1 MRRGESIS
9 TSRPSRRLSQVEKLI
24 WAPPQYA
31 TLSRMT
37 PLQWFKAQSSA
48 IGFSCVCGL
57 ATLALPTSTV
67 FAQAAAT
74 ASSRA
79 PSDAPSSVPSIDQAL
94 EAQTASGP
102 ALSPDGQR
110 VVYEVSRTN
119 WKTNAF
125 ERDLWIADRAGKAH
139 LLTSKVK
146 SSSGAQWSPDGRWI
160 AFSSDRPGQV
170 AETKADTKQIYVID
184 PTGGEAR
191 QVTKLEDGVDG
202 YEWAPDSKTI
212 AFTTKDPLSKA
223 QKDRVER
230 YGEYTVVDGDERM
243 MHLWT
248 VDVTAAPVAAP
259 ATEAPA
265 AENDQAAKSA
275 AAKTPP
281 FGVPEAHRL
290 TEGDEFS
297 VEGFS
302 WSKDGT
308 KIAFAASKDGE
319 LKNGGTTT
327 IYVVSVADKKVTKLV
342 TTPGPNT
349 DPHFSPDGSEVAFET
364 ADGAQYFFYA
374 NQKIAVV
381 PVTGGK
387 PHVVSGT
394 FDEDVHLFEWTDRGI
409 YFGALKKTASHLYRL
424 NVATAA
430 VEQVTH
436 PDDLMANSAS
446 FTKDFSEV
454 AYVAARPNTGSEIY
468 IAATTRAT
476 PAIQVTHLTDRMK
489 VYTLARREVVSWK
502 SGDGTTIEGILMK
515 PADFDAKKKYPLL
528 VVIHGGPT
536 GIDRPNVSPDRYYPV
551 EQFVAKGALVLR
563 PNYRGSAGY
572 GAAFRAL
579 NVRNL
584 GVGDY
589 ADVIS
594 GVDYLIAQGYVDK
607 DRVGSMGWSEG
618 GYISAFITTSSDRF
632 KAVSVGAGISDW
644 MTYYVNTDITPFTR
658 QYLKSTPWEDPEIY
672 RKASPISYI
681 AKAKTPTLIQ
691 QGDRDKRVPVP
702 DSFELRQAL
711 EDKGVPVKMVLYHGF
726 GHPIDK
732 PKQQRAVMEENLHWF
747 EHYIWGEPF
756 VDGVGPGAAPFAIV
770 R

>member
-1 MRRGESIS
+1 
-9 TSRPSRRLSQVEKLI
+9 
-24 WAPPQYA
+24 
-31 TLSRMT
+31 MT
-37 PLQWFKAQSSA
+37 PHQYFKAQ
-48 IGFSCVCGL
+48 IYVIVLSCVYGL
-57 ATLALPTSTV
+57 ATMTLSARV
-67 FAQAAAT
+67 AFAQASAT
-74 ASSRA
+74 ASSG
-79 PSDAPSSVPSIDQAL
+79 VPSIDQAL
-94 EAQTASGP
+94 EAQTASGA

-119 WKTNAF
+119 WKANAF
-125 ERDLWIADRAGKAH
+125 ERDLWIADRAGSTH
-139 LLTSKVK
+139 LLTSQVK
-146 SSSGAQWSPDGRWI
+146 SSSGARWSPDGRWV
-160 AFSSDRPGQV
+160 AFVSDRTGQV
-170 AETKADTKQIYVID
+170 AETKADSKQIYVID

-191 QVTKLEDGVDG
+191 QVTKLDDGVDG
-202 YEWAPDSKTI
+202 FEWGPDSKTI

-223 QKDRVER
+223 QKDREER
-230 YGEYTVVDGDERM
+230 YGEYSVIDGDARM
-243 MHLWT
+243 THLWT

-259 ATEAPA
+259 AKEKASGAATPA
-265 AENDQAAKSA
+265 
-275 AAKTPP
+275 PP

-290 TEGDEFS
+290 TEGDGFS
-297 VEGFS
+297 VQGFS
-302 WSKDGT
+302 WSKDGA

-327 IYVVSVADKKVTKLV
+327 VYVVAVADRKVTKLV
-342 TTPGPNT
+342 TGPGPNN
-349 DPHFSPDGSEVAFET
+349 DPHFSPDGSEVAFVT

-381 PVTGGK
+381 PVTGGAPK
-387 PHVVSGT
+387 VVSGS
-394 FDEDVHLFEWTDRGI
+394 FDEDARLLDWGEKGI
-409 YFGALKKTASHLYRL
+409 YFSALKKTAAHLYLL
-424 NVATAA
+424 NVATGE

-436 PDDLMANSAS
+436 PDDVVANGFS
-446 FTKDFSEV
+446 FSKDFSQV
-454 AYVAARPNTGSEIY
+454 AYSAARPNMGGDIY
-468 IAATTRAT
+468 IASTTEGS
-476 PAIQVTHLTDRMK
+476 PAARVTHLDDAMK
-489 VYTLARREVVSWK
+489 PYTLARREVVRWK
-502 SGDGTTIEGILMK
+502 SGDGAMVEGILVK

-536 GIDRPNVSPDRYYPV
+536 GIDRPTIAPDRYYPV

-594 GVDYLIAQGYVDK
+594 GVDYLIAQGFVDK

-658 QYLKSTPWEDPEIY
+658 QYLKATPWDDPEIY
-672 RKASPISYI
+672 KKTSPISYI

-756 VDGVGPGAAPFAIV
+756 ADGVGPGAAPVATK
-770 R
+770 

>member
-1 MRRGESIS
+1 
-9 TSRPSRRLSQVEKLI
+9 
-24 WAPPQYA
+24 
-31 TLSRMT
+31 MT
-37 PLQWFKAQSSA
+37 PHNLSKAKFSVAGVSCLFGFALVLLQARPVVSQGIA
-48 IGFSCVCGL
+48 
-57 ATLALPTSTV
+57 
-67 FAQAAAT
+67 
-74 ASSRA
+74 R
-79 PSDAPSSVPSIDQAL
+79 VPSVDQAL
-94 EAQTASGP
+94 EMQTASGA

-119 WKTNAF
+119 WKDNAF
-125 ERDLWIADRAGKAH
+125 ERDLWIADRAGNTH
-139 LLTSKVK
+139 LLTAQVK
-146 SSSGAQWSPDGRWI
+146 SSSGAKWSPDGRWV
-160 AFSSDRPGQV
+160 AFVSDRPGQI
-170 AETKADTKQIYVID
+170 AETKADTRQIYVID

-191 QVTKLEDGVDG
+191 QVTKLDDGVDG
-202 YEWAPDSKTI
+202 FEWAPDSKTM

-223 QKDRVER
+223 EKDRVER
-230 YGEYTVVDGDERM
+230 YGEYTVIDGDERM
-243 MHLWT
+243 THLWI
-248 VDVTAAPVAAP
+248 VDVTAAPVVAP
-259 ATEAPA
+259 AKEKSPTSASDKSPA
-265 AENDQAAKSA
+265 SA
-275 AAKTPP
+275 ASAPP

-290 TEGDEFS
+290 TEGEGFS
-297 VEGFS
+297 VQGFS
-302 WSKDGT
+302 WSKDGG

-327 IYVVSVADKKVTKLV
+327 VYVVTVADRKVTKLV
-342 TTPGPNT
+342 TTPGPNS
-349 DPHFSPDGSEVAFET
+349 DPHFSPDGAQVAFVT

-387 PHVVSGT
+387 SHVVSGS
-394 FDEDVHLFEWTDRGI
+394 FDEDAGLLEWSEKGI
-409 YFGALKKTASHLYRL
+409 YFAALKKTARHLYLL
-424 NVATAA
+424 NAATGA

-436 PDDLMANSAS
+436 PDDVVAIGFS
-446 FTKDFSEV
+446 FSKDFSQV
-454 AYVAARPNTGSEIY
+454 AYGAAMPNTGGEIY
-468 IAATTRAT
+468 IASTSGDGAPVR
-476 PAIQVTHLTDRMK
+476 VTHLDDAMK
-489 VYTLARREVVSWK
+489 PYTLARREVVRWK
-502 SGDGTTIEGILMK
+502 SGDGATVEGILEK

-536 GIDRPNVSPDRYYPV
+536 GIDRPNIAPDRYYPV

-594 GVDYLIAQGYVDK
+594 GVDYLIAQGFVDK

-658 QYLKSTPWEDPEIY
+658 QYLKATPWDDPEIY
-672 RKASPISYI
+672 KKTSPISYI

-756 VDGVGPGAAPFAIV
+756 VDGVGPGAAPVATK
-770 R
+770 

>member
-1 MRRGESIS
+1 
-9 TSRPSRRLSQVEKLI
+9 
-24 WAPPQYA
+24 
-31 TLSRMT
+31 MT
-37 PLQWFKAQSSA
+37 PPSYFLARIVAVFTSCAFGLMLFSLTPGTVVAQ
-48 IGFSCVCGL
+48 
-57 ATLALPTSTV
+57 T
-67 FAQAAAT
+67 AAA
-74 ASSRA
+74 AA
-79 PSDAPSSVPSIDQAL
+79 ASVPSIDQAL
-94 EAQTASGP
+94 EAQTASGA

-119 WKTNAF
+119 WKDNAF
-125 ERDLWIADRAGKAH
+125 ERDLWIADHAGNTH
-139 LLTSKVK
+139 LLTAQVK
-146 SSSGAQWSPDGRWI
+146 SSSGARWSPDGRWI
-160 AFSSDRPGQV
+160 AFASDRPGQV
-170 AETKADTKQIYVID
+170 TETKADSRQIYVID
-184 PTGGEAR
+184 PMGGEAR
-191 QVTKLEDGVDG
+191 QVTKLDDGVDG
-202 YEWAPDSKTI
+202 FEWGPDSKTI

-230 YGEYTVVDGDERM
+230 YGEYTVIDGDERM
-243 MHLWT
+243 THLWT

-259 ATEAPA
+259 AKEAPA
-265 AENDQAAKSA
+265 KDKAAASTSA
-275 AAKTPP
+275 ASAPP

-290 TEGDEFS
+290 TEGDGFS
-297 VEGFS
+297 VQGFS
-302 WSKDGT
+302 WSKDGA
-308 KIAFAASKDGE
+308 KIAFDASKDGE

-327 IYVVSVADKKVTKLV
+327 VYVVSVADKKVTKLV
-342 TTPGPNT
+342 TTPGPNS
-349 DPHFSPDGSEVAFET
+349 DPHFSPDGTQVAFVT

-381 PVTGGK
+381 PVTGGTPK
-387 PHVVSGT
+387 VVSGS
-394 FDEDVHLFEWTDRGI
+394 FDEDAHLFEWSEKGI

-436 PDDLMANSAS
+436 PDDLMANGAS
-446 FTKDFSEV
+446 FTKDFDEL
-454 AYVAARPNTGSEIY
+454 AYTAAMPNTGSEIY
-468 IAATTRAT
+468 IASTTGSGAAVR
-476 PAIQVTHLTDRMK
+476 VTHLTDAMK
-489 VYTLARREVVSWK
+489 PYTLARREVVSWK
-502 SGDGTTIEGILMK
+502 SGDGATIEGILEK

-536 GIDRPNVSPDRYYPV
+536 GVDRPNVSADRYYPV
-551 EQFVAKGALVLR
+551 ELFVAKGALVLR

-594 GVDYLIAQGYVDK
+594 GVDYLIAQGFVDK

-658 QYLKSTPWEDPEIY
+658 QYLKGTPWDDPEVY
-672 RKASPISYI
+672 KKTSPISYI

-747 EHYIWGEPF
+747 GHYIWGEAF
-756 VDGVGPGAAPFAIV
+756 VDGVGPGAAPIATK
-770 R
+770 

>member
-1 MRRGESIS
+1 MTTKQQQQLQLQLQLEQRQKQI
-9 TSRPSRRLSQVEKLI
+9 PSGDDNQKSKEVVVQFKT
-24 WAPPQYA
+24 APLPARTTTEAKDNGCA

-37 PLQWFKAQSSA
+37 PHSCFPSRIAA
-48 IGFSCVCGL
+48 AFSLCAFGL
-57 ATLALPTSTV
+57 ALSSSIARTAV
-67 FAQAAAT
+67 AQTAA
-74 ASSRA
+74 SG
-79 PSDAPSSVPSIDQAL
+79 VPSIDQAL
-94 EAQTASGP
+94 EAQTASGA

-119 WKTNAF
+119 WKDNAF
-125 ERDLWIADRAGKAH
+125 ERDLWIADRAGNMH
-139 LLTSKVK
+139 LLTAQVK
-146 SSSGAQWSPDGRWI
+146 SSSGARWSPDGRWI
-160 AFSSDRPGQV
+160 AFASDRPGQV
-170 AETKADTKQIYVID
+170 AETKADTRQIYVID
-184 PTGGEAR
+184 PMGGEAR

-202 YEWAPDSKTI
+202 FEWGPDSKTI
-212 AFTTKDPLSKA
+212 AFATKDPLSKA

-230 YGEYTVVDGDERM
+230 YGEYSVIDGDERM
-243 MHLWT
+243 THLWT

-259 ATEAPA
+259 AKDKKPSSSA
-265 AENDQAAKSA
+265 DA
-275 AAKTPP
+275 AAAP
-281 FGVPEAHRL
+281 FGVPEAHPL
-290 TEGDEFS
+290 TEGDGFS
-297 VEGFS
+297 VQGFS
-302 WSKDGT
+302 WSKDGS

-327 IYVVSVADKKVTKLV
+327 VYVASVADKKVTKLV
-342 TTPGPNT
+342 TTPGPNS
-349 DPHFSPDGSEVAFET
+349 DPYFSPDGTQVAFVT

-381 PVTGGK
+381 PAAGGK
-387 PHVVSGT
+387 PRVVSGS
-394 FDEDVHLFEWTDRGI
+394 FDEDARLLEWSEGGI
-409 YFGALKKTASHLYRL
+409 YFGALKKTAAHLYRL
-424 NVATAA
+424 NVTTGA

-436 PDDLMANSAS
+436 PDDVVANGFS
-446 FTKDFSEV
+446 FSKDFSQV
-454 AYVAARPNTGSEIY
+454 AYRAAMPNTGGDIY
-468 IAATTRAT
+468 LASTSGSGAAVR
-476 PAIQVTHLTDRMK
+476 VTHLSDAMK
-489 VYTLARREVVSWK
+489 PYTLARREVVSWK
-502 SGDGTTIEGILMK
+502 SGDGATIEGILDK
-515 PADFDAKKKYPLL
+515 PANFDPKKKYPLL

-536 GIDRPNVSPDRYYPV
+536 GVDQPVVNPDRYYPV
-551 EQFVAKGALVLR
+551 EQFVEKGALVLR

-594 GVDYLIAQGYVDK
+594 GVDYLIGQGFVDK

-658 QYLKSTPWEDPEIY
+658 QYLKGTPWDDPEIY
-672 RKASPISYI
+672 KKTSPISYI

-711 EDKGVPVKMVLYHGF
+711 EDKGVPVKMVLYHGLATRS
-726 GHPIDK
+726 IS
-732 PKQQRAVMEENLHWF
+732 RSSS
-747 EHYIWGEPF
+747 
-756 VDGVGPGAAPFAIV
+756 V

>member
-1 MRRGESIS
+1 
-9 TSRPSRRLSQVEKLI
+9 
-24 WAPPQYA
+24 
-31 TLSRMT
+31 MT
-37 PLQWFKAQSSA
+37 PHYGWKLLFAACVSGFALSFFNVPAAVGQTVAGASA
-48 IGFSCVCGL
+48 
-57 ATLALPTSTV
+57 
-67 FAQAAAT
+67 
-74 ASSRA
+74 
-79 PSDAPSSVPSIDQAL
+79 SVPTIDQAL
-94 EAQTASGP
+94 EFATASGA

-119 WKTNAF
+119 WKDNAF
-125 ERDLWIADRAGKAH
+125 ERDLWISDRAGNTH
-139 LLTSKVK
+139 LLTAQVK
-146 SSSGAQWSPDGRWI
+146 SSSGARWSPNGKWV
-160 AFSSDRPGQV
+160 AFASDRPGQV
-170 AETKADTKQIYVID
+170 AETKADTRQIYVID
-184 PTGGEAR
+184 PMGGEAR

-202 YEWAPDSKTI
+202 YEWGPDSKTI
-212 AFTTKDPLSKA
+212 AFTTKDPQSKA

-230 YGEYTVVDGDERM
+230 YGEYTVIDGDERM
-243 MHLWT
+243 THLWT
-248 VDVTAAPVAAP
+248 VDVTAAPVTAP
-259 ATEAPA
+259 AKDKKPSSDAVV
-265 AENDQAAKSA
+265 
-275 AAKTPP
+275 PP

-290 TEGDEFS
+290 TEGDGFS
-297 VEGFS
+297 VDGFS
-302 WSKDGT
+302 WSPDGT
-308 KIAFAASKDGE
+308 KIAFDASKDGE
-319 LKNGGTTT
+319 LKNGGTSTV
-327 IYVVSVADKKVTKLV
+327 YVISIGDKKVTKLV
-342 TTPGPNT
+342 TTPGPNS
-349 DPHFSPDGSEVAFET
+349 DPHFSPDGTQVAFVT

-387 PHVVSGT
+387 PRVVSGS
-394 FDEDVHLFEWTDRGI
+394 FDEDAHLFEWSEKGI
-409 YFGALKKTASHLYRL
+409 YFGALKKTSSHLYRL
-424 NVATAA
+424 NAATGA
-430 VEQVTH
+430 VDQVSH
-436 PDDLMANSAS
+436 PDDVMANGAS
-446 FTKDFSEV
+446 FTKDFGEV
-454 AYVAARPNTGSEIY
+454 AYTAARPNTGSEIY
-468 IAATTRAT
+468 IASTTGSGAAVR
-476 PAIQVTHLTDRMK
+476 VTHLTDAMK
-489 VYTLARREVVSWK
+489 RYTLARREVVSWK
-502 SGDGTTIEGILMK
+502 SGDGTTVEGILEK

-572 GAAFRAL
+572 GGAFRAL

-594 GVDYLIAQGYVDK
+594 GVDYLISQGFVDK

-644 MTYYVNTDITPFTR
+644 MTYYVNTDITPFTQ
-658 QYLKSTPWEDPEIY
+658 QYLKATPWDDPEIY
-672 RKASPISYI
+672 KKTSPITYVS
-681 AKAKTPTLIQ
+681 KAKTPTLIQ

-756 VDGVGPGAAPFAIV
+756 VDGVGPGAAPVATK
-770 R
+770 

>member
-1 MRRGESIS
+1 
-9 TSRPSRRLSQVEKLI
+9 
-24 WAPPQYA
+24 
-31 TLSRMT
+31 MT
-37 PLQWFKAQSSA
+37 PHYGWKLLFAACVSGFALSFFNVPAAVGQTVAGASA
-48 IGFSCVCGL
+48 
-57 ATLALPTSTV
+57 
-67 FAQAAAT
+67 
-74 ASSRA
+74 
-79 PSDAPSSVPSIDQAL
+79 SVPTIDQAL
-94 EAQTASGP
+94 EFATASGA

-119 WKTNAF
+119 WKDNAF
-125 ERDLWIADRAGKAH
+125 ERDLWISDRAGNTH
-139 LLTSKVK
+139 LLTAQVK
-146 SSSGAQWSPDGRWI
+146 SSSGARWSPNGKWV
-160 AFSSDRPGQV
+160 AFASDRPGQV
-170 AETKADTKQIYVID
+170 AETKADTRQIYVID
-184 PTGGEAR
+184 PMGGEAR

-202 YEWAPDSKTI
+202 YEWGPDSKTI
-212 AFTTKDPLSKA
+212 AFTTKDPQSKA

-230 YGEYTVVDGDERM
+230 YGEYTVIDGDERM
-243 MHLWT
+243 THLWT
-248 VDVTAAPVAAP
+248 VDVTAAPVT
-259 ATEAPA
+259 AT
-265 AENDQAAKSA
+265 AKDKKPSSDA
-275 AAKTPP
+275 VVPP

-290 TEGDEFS
+290 TEGDGFS
-297 VEGFS
+297 VDGFS
-302 WSKDGT
+302 WSPDGT
-308 KIAFAASKDGE
+308 KIAFDASKDGE
-319 LKNGGTTT
+319 LKNGGTSTV
-327 IYVVSVADKKVTKLV
+327 YVISIGDKKVAKLV
-342 TTPGPNT
+342 TTPGPNS
-349 DPHFSPDGSEVAFET
+349 DPHFSPDGTQVAFVT

-387 PHVVSGT
+387 PRVVSGS
-394 FDEDVHLFEWTDRGI
+394 FDEDAHLFEWSEKGI
-409 YFGALKKTASHLYRL
+409 YFGALKKTSSHLYRL
-424 NVATAA
+424 NAATGA
-430 VEQVTH
+430 VEQVSH
-436 PDDLMANSAS
+436 PDDVMANGAS
-446 FTKDFSEV
+446 FTKDFGEV
-454 AYVAARPNTGSEIY
+454 AYTAARPNTGSEIY
-468 IAATTRAT
+468 IASTTGSGAAVR
-476 PAIQVTHLTDRMK
+476 VTHLTDAMK
-489 VYTLARREVVSWK
+489 PYTLARREVVSWK
-502 SGDGTTIEGILMK
+502 SGDGTTVEGILEK

-536 GIDRPNVSPDRYYPV
+536 GVDRPNVSPDRYYPV

-572 GAAFRAL
+572 GGAFRAL

-594 GVDYLIAQGYVDK
+594 GVDYLISQGFVDK

-644 MTYYVNTDITPFTR
+644 MTYYVNTDITPFTQ
-658 QYLKSTPWEDPEIY
+658 QYLKATPWDDPEIY
-672 RKASPISYI
+672 KKTSPITYVS
-681 AKAKTPTLIQ
+681 KAKTPTLIQ

-756 VDGVGPGAAPFAIV
+756 VDGVGPGAAPVATK
-770 R
+770 

>member
-1 MRRGESIS
+1 M
-9 TSRPSRRLSQVEKLI
+9 
-24 WAPPQYA
+24 
-31 TLSRMT
+31 
-37 PLQWFKAQSSA
+37 
-48 IGFSCVCGL
+48 
-57 ATLALPTSTV
+57 
-67 FAQAAAT
+67 
-74 ASSRA
+74 
-79 PSDAPSSVPSIDQAL
+79 PSIDQAL
-94 EAQTASGP
+94 EAQTASGA
-102 ALSPDGQR
+102 ALSSDGQR

-119 WKTNAF
+119 WKDNAF
-125 ERDLWIADRAGKAH
+125 ERDLWIADRAGNTH
-139 LLTSKVK
+139 LLTAQVK
-146 SSSGAQWSPDGRWI
+146 SSSGARWSPDGRWI
-160 AFSSDRPGQV
+160 AFSSDRPGQI

-184 PTGGEAR
+184 PMGGEAR
-191 QVTKLEDGVDG
+191 QITKLDDGVDG
-202 YEWAPDSKTI
+202 FEWAPDSKTI

-230 YGEYTVVDGDERM
+230 YGEYTVIDGDERM
-243 MHLWT
+243 THLWT

-259 ATEAPA
+259 TADKAKDSEKAGDSGKAGGSTATT
-265 AENDQAAKSA
+265 
-275 AAKTPP
+275 TPP

-290 TEGDEFS
+290 TEGDGFS
-297 VEGFS
+297 VQGFS

-308 KIAFAASKDGE
+308 KVAFAASKDGE

-327 IYVVSVADKKVTKLV
+327 VYVVTVADKKVTKLV
-342 TTPGPNT
+342 TAPGPNN
-349 DPHFSPDGSEVAFET
+349 DPHFSPDGTQVAFVT

-381 PVTGGK
+381 PVTGGTPK
-387 PHVVSGT
+387 VLSGS
-394 FDEDVHLFEWTDRGI
+394 FDEDAHLFAWSEKGI

-424 NVATAA
+424 NVTTGS

-436 PDDLMANSAS
+436 PDELMANSAS
-446 FTKDFSEV
+446 FTKDYGEV
-454 AYVAARPNTGSEIY
+454 AYTAAMPNTASEIY
-468 IAATTRAT
+468 IASTTGSS
-476 PAIQVTHLTDRMK
+476 PAVRVTHLSDAMK
-489 VYTLARREVVSWK
+489 SYTLARREVVRWK
-502 SGDGTTIEGILMK
+502 SGDGATIEGVLEK

-536 GIDRPNVSPDRYYPV
+536 GIDRPNVSADRYYPV
-551 EQFVAKGALVLR
+551 ELFVAKGALVLR

-618 GYISAFITTSSDRF
+618 GYISAFITTASDRF

-658 QYLKSTPWEDPEIY
+658 QYLKATPWDDPEIY
-672 RKASPISYI
+672 KKTSPISYI

-756 VDGVGPGAAPFAIV
+756 ADGVGPGAAPVATK
-770 R
+770 

>member
-1 MRRGESIS
+1 MFSATAG
-9 TSRPSRRLSQVEKLI
+9 LS
-24 WAPPQYA
+24 
-31 TLSRMT
+31 
-37 PLQWFKAQSSA
+37 
-48 IGFSCVCGL
+48 
-57 ATLALPTSTV
+57 
-67 FAQAAAT
+67 FAQT
-74 ASSRA
+74 DGSGSK
-79 PSDAPSSVPSIDQAL
+79 VPSIDQAL
-94 EAQTASGP
+94 EMQTASGP

-119 WKTNAF
+119 WKDNAF
-125 ERDLWIADRAGKAH
+125 ERDLWIADRAGSTH
-139 LLTSKVK
+139 LLTAQVK
-146 SSSGAQWSPDGRWI
+146 SSSGAKWSPDGRWI

-170 AETKADTKQIYVID
+170 AETKADSKQIYVID
-184 PTGGEAR
+184 PAGGEAR

-202 YEWAPDSKTI
+202 FEWAPDSKTI

-230 YGEYTVVDGDERM
+230 YGDYTVVDRDERM
-243 MHLWT
+243 THLWT

-259 ATEAPA
+259 VKDAKE
-265 AENDQAAKSA
+265 KSA
-275 AAKTPP
+275 TSSVAASTAPPPP

-297 VEGFS
+297 VQGFS

-308 KIAFAASKDGE
+308 KVAFAASKDGE

-327 IYVVSVADKKVTKLV
+327 VYVATVADRKVTKLV
-342 TTPGPNT
+342 TTPGPNN
-349 DPHFSPDGSEVAFET
+349 DPHFSPDGTQVAFAT

-381 PVTGGK
+381 PVVGGT
-387 PHVVSGT
+387 PHVVSST
-394 FDEDVHLFEWTDRGI
+394 FDEDAHLFEWTEKGI

-424 NVATAA
+424 NVTTGA

-436 PDDLMANSAS
+436 PDDLMANGAS
-446 FTKDFSEV
+446 FSKDFSEV
-454 AYVAARPNTGSEIY
+454 AYTAAMPNTGAEIY
-468 IAATTRAT
+468 VASTAGSGT
-476 PAIQVTHLTDRMK
+476 PVRVTHLTDAMK
-489 VYTLARREVVSWK
+489 PYTLARREVVSWK
-502 SGDGTTIEGILMK
+502 SVDGSTVEGILQK

-536 GIDRPNVSPDRYYPV
+536 GVDRPNVSADRYYPV
-551 EQFVAKGALVLR
+551 ELFVAKGALVLR

-572 GAAFRAL
+572 GAKFRAL

-594 GVDYLIAQGYVDK
+594 GVDYLISQGFVDK

-658 QYLKSTPWEDPEIY
+658 QYLKATPWDDPEIY
-672 RKASPISYI
+672 KKTSPISYI

-756 VDGVGPGAAPFAIV
+756 VDGVGPGAAPVATK
-770 R
+770 

>member
-1 MRRGESIS
+1 MTLHRGFNGRASVRPVSIACAFAVLL
-9 TSRPSRRLSQVEKLI
+9 TVHPVLSQV
-24 WAPPQYA
+24 ANVA
-31 TLSRMT
+31 TS
-37 PLQWFKAQSSA
+37 K
-48 IGFSCVCGL
+48 V
-57 ATLALPTSTV
+57 PT
-67 FAQAAAT
+67 
-74 ASSRA
+74 
-79 PSDAPSSVPSIDQAL
+79 IDQAL
-94 EAQTASGP
+94 EAQAASGP

-110 VVYEVSRTN
+110 VVYELSRTN
-119 WKTNAF
+119 WKSNAF
-125 ERDLWIADRAGKAH
+125 ERDLWIADRSGNAR
-139 LLTSKVK
+139 LLTSQIK
-146 SSSGAQWSPDGRWI
+146 SSSNAQWSPDGRWV
-160 AFSSDRPGQV
+160 AFTSDRPGQI
-170 AETKADTKQIYVID
+170 AETKADSRQIYVID
-184 PTGGEAR
+184 PMGGEAR
-191 QVTKLEDGVDG
+191 QVTKLEDGVDSFQ
-202 YEWAPDSKTI
+202 WAPDSKTI

-230 YGEYTVVDGDERM
+230 YGEYSVIDGDARM
-243 MHLWT
+243 THIWT
-248 VDVTAAPVAAP
+248 VDVAKIP
-259 ATEAPA
+259 ASGA
-265 AENDQAAKSA
+265 
-275 AAKTPP
+275 
-281 FGVPEAHRL
+281 PEAHKL
-290 TEGDEFS
+290 TEGEGFS
-297 VEGFS
+297 VLDLS
-302 WSKDGT
+302 WSKDGS
-308 KIAFAASKDGE
+308 KIAFSASRDGE

-327 IYVVSVADKKVTKLV
+327 VYVVLLAGKKVTKLV

-349 DPHFSPDGSEVAFET
+349 GPKFSPDGSQVAFVT

-381 PVTGGK
+381 PVTGGQPK
-387 PHVVSGT
+387 VVSGT
-394 FDEDVHLFEWTDRGI
+394 FDEDTRLLDWSEKGI
-409 YFGALKKTASHLYRL
+409 YFSALKKTAAHLYLL
-424 NVATAA
+424 NPATAA

-436 PDDLMANSAS
+436 PDDVVANGFS
-446 FTKDFSEV
+446 FSKDFSQV
-454 AYVAARPNTGSEIY
+454 AYRAALPNAGGEIY
-468 IAATTRAT
+468 AASTTGTAAGI
-476 PAIQVTHLTDRMK
+476 PVTHLNDAMK
-489 VYTLARREVVSWK
+489 PYTLARREVVRWK
-502 SGDGTTIEGILMK
+502 SGDGTTVEGILIK

-536 GIDRPNVSPDRYYPV
+536 GVDQPVVSPDRYYPV

-594 GVDYLIAQGYVDK
+594 GVDYLIAQGFVDK

-658 QYLKSTPWEDPEIY
+658 QYLKGTPWDDPEIY
-672 RKASPISYI
+672 KKTSPITYI

-756 VDGVGPGAAPFAIV
+756 VEGVGPGAAPQTTK
-770 R
+770 

>member
-1 MRRGESIS
+1 LFAARVS
-9 TSRPSRRLSQVEKLI
+9 
-24 WAPPQYA
+24 
-31 TLSRMT
+31 
-37 PLQWFKAQSSA
+37 
-48 IGFSCVCGL
+48 
-57 ATLALPTSTV
+57 
-67 FAQAAAT
+67 FAQ
-74 ASSRA
+74 
-79 PSDAPSSVPSIDQAL
+79 APSSVPSIDQAL
-94 EAQTASGP
+94 EAQVPSGP

-119 WKTNAF
+119 WKADAF
-125 ERDLWIADRAGKAH
+125 ERDLWIADRAGNTH
-139 LLTSKVK
+139 LLSAQVK
-146 SSSGAQWSPDGRWI
+146 SSSGAKWSPDGRWV
-160 AFSSDRPGQV
+160 AFASDRPGQI
-170 AETKADTKQIYVID
+170 AETKADSKQIYVID

-191 QVTKLEDGVDG
+191 QVTKLDDGVSDF
-202 YEWAPDSKTI
+202 EWAPDSKTI
-212 AFTTKDPLSKA
+212 AFTTQDPLSKA

-230 YGEYTVVDGDERM
+230 YGEYTVIDGDERM
-243 MHLWT
+243 THLWI
-248 VDVTAAPVAAP
+248 VDVTQAP
-259 ATEAPA
+259 ATGA
-265 AENDQAAKSA
+265 
-275 AAKTPP
+275 
-281 FGVPEAHRL
+281 PEAHRL
-290 TEGDEFS
+290 TEGDGFS
-297 VEGFS
+297 VQGFS
-302 WSKDGT
+302 WSKDGS
-308 KIAFAASKDGE
+308 KIAFAASKNGE

-327 IYVVSVADKKVTKLV
+327 VYVISVADKKVTKLV
-342 TTPGPNT
+342 TTSGPNN
-349 DPHFSPDGSEVAFET
+349 DPHFSPDGTQVAFVT

-381 PVTGGK
+381 PVTGGQPK
-387 PHVVSGT
+387 VVSGA
-394 FDEDVHLFEWTDRGI
+394 FDEDARLMEWSEGGI

-424 NVATAA
+424 NVTTGA

-436 PDDLMANSAS
+436 PDDLMASGAS
-446 FTKDFSEV
+446 FSKDFSEV
-454 AYVAARPNTGSEIY
+454 AYRAAMPNTGAEIY
-468 IAATTRAT
+468 IASTTGNT
-476 PAIQVTHLTDRMK
+476 PAIRVTHLSDAMK
-489 VYTLARREVVSWK
+489 SFTLARREVVRWR
-502 SGDGTTIEGILMK
+502 SGDGAAIEGVLYK
-515 PADFDAKKKYPLL
+515 PANFDAKKRYPLL

-536 GIDRPNVSPDRYYPV
+536 GVDQPSVNPDRYYPI
-551 EQFVAKGALVLR
+551 EEFVAKGALVLR

-594 GVDYLIAQGYVDK
+594 GVDYLIGQGFVDK

-658 QYLKSTPWEDPEIY
+658 QYLKATPWDDPEIY
-672 RKASPISYI
+672 RKTSPISYI

-747 EHYIWGEPF
+747 GHYIWGEPF
-756 VDGVGPGAAPFAIV
+756 ADGVGPGAEPAAIK
-770 R
+770 

>member
-1 MRRGESIS
+1 VSCLYGFA
-9 TSRPSRRLSQVEKLI
+9 LLL
-24 WAPPQYA
+24 PPA
-31 TLSRMT
+31 R
-37 PLQWFKAQSSA
+37 
-48 IGFSCVCGL
+48 
-57 ATLALPTSTV
+57 TV
-67 FAQAAAT
+67 LAQAV
-74 ASSRA
+74 
-79 PSDAPSSVPSIDQAL
+79 DAPSGVPSIDQAL
-94 EAQTASGP
+94 EMQTASGA

-119 WKTNAF
+119 WKDNAF
-125 ERDLWIADRAGKAH
+125 ERDLWIADREGSTH
-139 LLTSKVK
+139 LLTAQAK
-146 SSSGAQWSPDGRWI
+146 SSSGARWSPDGRWV
-160 AFSSDRPGQV
+160 AFASDRPGQV
-170 AETKADTKQIYVID
+170 AETKADSKQIYLID

-191 QVTKLEDGVDG
+191 QVTKLDDGVDAF
-202 YEWAPDSKTI
+202 EWAPDSKTI

-230 YGEYTVVDGDERM
+230 YGEYTVIDGDERM
-243 MHLWT
+243 THLWT

-259 ATEAPA
+259 LKDSAKEKGAASGSAAPA
-265 AENDQAAKSA
+265 
-275 AAKTPP
+275 PP

-290 TEGDEFS
+290 TDGEGFS
-297 VEGFS
+297 VQGFS
-302 WSKDGT
+302 WSKDGA

-319 LKNGGTTT
+319 LKNGGSTTV
-327 IYVVSVADKKVTKLV
+327 YVITVADRKVTRLV
-342 TTPGPNT
+342 TTPGPNN
-349 DPHFSPDGSEVAFET
+349 DPHFSPDGTQVAFAT

-381 PVTGGK
+381 PVTGGTPK
-387 PHVVSGT
+387 VVSGS
-394 FDEDVHLFEWTDRGI
+394 FDEDARLLDWSEKGI
-409 YFGALKKTASHLYRL
+409 YFSALKKTAAHLYLL
-424 NVATAA
+424 NVTTGAT
-430 VEQVTH
+430 EQVTH
-436 PDDLMANSAS
+436 PDDAVANGFS
-446 FTKDFSEV
+446 FSKDFSQL
-454 AYVAARPNTGSEIY
+454 AYSAARPNTGGDIY
-468 IAATTRAT
+468 IASTTDGSAATR
-476 PAIQVTHLTDRMK
+476 VTHLDDAMK
-489 VYTLARREVVSWK
+489 PYTLARREVVRWK
-502 SGDGTTIEGILMK
+502 SSDGAMVEGILIK

-536 GIDRPNVSPDRYYPV
+536 GIDRPNVAPDRYYPV

-594 GVDYLIAQGYVDK
+594 GVDSLIAKGFVDK

-658 QYLKSTPWEDPEIY
+658 QYLKATPWDDPEIY
-672 RKASPISYI
+672 KKTSPISYI

-756 VDGVGPGAAPFAIV
+756 VDGVGPGAAPVATK
-770 R
+770 

>member
-1 MRRGESIS
+1 VFLL
-9 TSRPSRRLSQVEKLI
+9 TV
-24 WAPPQYA
+24 APA
-31 TLSRMT
+31 
-37 PLQWFKAQSSA
+37 
-48 IGFSCVCGL
+48 V
-57 ATLALPTSTV
+57 
-67 FAQAAAT
+67 AQAVAA
-74 ASSRA
+74 
-79 PSDAPSSVPSIDQAL
+79 SVPSIDQAL
-94 EAQTASGP
+94 EFETASGA

-119 WKTNAF
+119 WKDNAF
-125 ERDLWIADRAGKAH
+125 ERDLWIADLEGHAH
-139 LLTSKVK
+139 LLTARVK
-146 SSSGAQWSPDGRWI
+146 SSSGAKWSPDGKWI
-160 AFSSDRPGQV
+160 AFASDRPGQI
-170 AETKADTKQIYVID
+170 AETKADSRQIYVID
-184 PTGGEAR
+184 PLGGEAR

-202 YEWAPDSKTI
+202 YEWGPDSKTI

-230 YGEYTVVDGDERM
+230 YGDYSVIDGDERM
-243 MHLWT
+243 THLWT
-248 VDVTAAPVAAP
+248 VDMTAAPVAAP
-259 ATEAPA
+259 AKDKTSTPA
-265 AENDQAAKSA
+265 SA
-275 AAKTPP
+275 TPP
-281 FGVPEAHRL
+281 FGVPEALRL

-297 VEGFS
+297 VDGFS
-302 WSKDGT
+302 WSPDGT
-308 KIAFAASKDGE
+308 KVAFAASKDSE
-319 LKNGGTTT
+319 LKNGGTATV
-327 IYVVSVADKKVTKLV
+327 YVVSVADKKVAKLV
-342 TTPGPNT
+342 TTPGPNN
-349 DPHFSPDGSEVAFET
+349 DPHFSPDGTQVAFVT

-381 PVTGGK
+381 PVTGGTPK
-387 PHVVSGT
+387 VVSGN
-394 FDEDVHLFEWTDRGI
+394 FDEDARLLEWGDNGI
-409 YFGALKKTASHLYRL
+409 YFSALKKTAGHLYRL
-424 NVATAA
+424 NVENGM
-430 VEQVTH
+430 VEQLTH
-436 PDDLMANSAS
+436 PDDVVANGFS
-446 FTKDFSEV
+446 FSKDFGKV
-454 AYVAARPNTGSEIY
+454 AYRAAMPNTGGEIFVVSTSDGSAP
-468 IAATTRAT
+468 IR
-476 PAIQVTHLTDRMK
+476 VTHVSDAMK
-489 VYTLARREVVSWK
+489 PYTLARREVVSWK
-502 SGDGTTIEGILMK
+502 SGDGATVEGILEK
-515 PADFDAKKKYPLL
+515 PANFDAKKKYPLL

-536 GIDRPNVSPDRYYPV
+536 GVDQPVVNPDRYYPV

-594 GVDYLIAQGYVDK
+594 GVDYLIAQGFVDR

-658 QYLKSTPWEDPEIY
+658 QYLKATPWEDPEVY
-672 RKASPISYI
+672 KKTSPITYI

-747 EHYIWGEPF
+747 GHYIWGEPF
-756 VDGVGPGAAPFAIV
+756 VDGVGPGAAPIATK
-770 R
+770 

>member
-1 MRRGESIS
+1 
-9 TSRPSRRLSQVEKLI
+9 
-24 WAPPQYA
+24 
-31 TLSRMT
+31 MT
-37 PLQWFKAQSSA
+37 P
-48 IGFSCVCGL
+48 
-57 ATLALPTSTV
+57 TN
-67 FAQAAAT
+67 
-74 ASSRA
+74 SSRA
-79 PSDAPSSVPSIDQAL
+79 KFSVASVSCLLGLALLLPARLAAGQAITRIPSIDQAL
-94 EAQTASGP
+94 EAQTASGA

-119 WKTNAF
+119 WKDNAF
-125 ERDLWIADRAGKAH
+125 ERDLWIADRAGNTH
-139 LLTSKVK
+139 LLTAQAK
-146 SSSGAQWSPDGRWI
+146 SSSGAKWSPDGRWV
-160 AFSSDRPGQV
+160 AFASDRPGQV
-170 AETKADTKQIYVID
+170 PETKADSRQVYVID

-191 QVTKLEDGVDG
+191 QVTKLDDGVDAF
-202 YEWAPDSKTI
+202 EWAPDSKTI

-230 YGEYTVVDGDERM
+230 YGEYTVIDGDERM
-243 MHLWT
+243 THLWT

-259 ATEAPA
+259 AK
-265 AENDQAAKSA
+265 DAKEKSSA
-275 AAKTPP
+275 SDKSSASAPP

-290 TEGDEFS
+290 TEGDGFS
-297 VEGFS
+297 VQGFS
-302 WSKDGT
+302 WSKDGG
-308 KIAFAASKDGE
+308 KVAFAAAKDAE

-327 IYVVSVADKKVTKLV
+327 VYVVTVADKKVTKLV
-342 TTPGPNT
+342 TTPGPNS
-349 DPHFSPDGSEVAFET
+349 DPRFSPDGSEVAFVT

-381 PVTGGK
+381 PAAGGK
-387 PHVVSGT
+387 PRVVSGS
-394 FDEDVHLFEWTDRGI
+394 FDEDARLLDWSEKGI
-409 YFGALKKTASHLYRL
+409 YFAALKKTAAHLYLL
-424 NVATAA
+424 NVTTGVA
-430 VEQVTH
+430 EQVTH
-436 PDDLMANSAS
+436 PADVVANGFS
-446 FTKDFSEV
+446 FSKDFGQV
-454 AYVAARPNTGSEIY
+454 AYRAAVPNMGGEIY
-468 IAATTRAT
+468 VASTAGAETAEQI
-476 PAIQVTHLTDRMK
+476 THLGDAMK
-489 VYTLARREVVSWK
+489 PYTLARREVVHWK
-502 SGDGTTIEGILMK
+502 SGDGAAVEGVLVK
-515 PADFDAKKKYPLL
+515 PADFDVKKKYPLL

-536 GIDRPNVSPDRYYPV
+536 GVDQPTVNPDRYYPV

-594 GVDYLIAQGYVDK
+594 GVDYLIAQGFVDK
-607 DRVGSMGWSEG
+607 ERVGSMGWSEG

-658 QYLKSTPWEDPEIY
+658 QYLKATPWEDPEVY
-672 RKASPISYI
+672 KKTSPISYI

-756 VDGVGPGAAPFAIV
+756 ADGIGPGAAPVATK
-770 R
+770 

>member
-1 MRRGESIS
+1 MSGLFFIDKA
-9 TSRPSRRLSQVEKLI
+9 VC
-24 WAPPQYA
+24 A

-37 PLQWFKAQSSA
+37 PHYGWKLLFAACVSGFALSFFNVPAAVGQTVAGASA
-48 IGFSCVCGL
+48 
-57 ATLALPTSTV
+57 
-67 FAQAAAT
+67 
-74 ASSRA
+74 
-79 PSDAPSSVPSIDQAL
+79 SVPTIDQAL
-94 EAQTASGP
+94 EFATASGA

-119 WKTNAF
+119 WKDNAF
-125 ERDLWIADRAGKAH
+125 ERDLWISDRAGNTH
-139 LLTSKVK
+139 LLTAQVK
-146 SSSGAQWSPDGRWI
+146 SSSGARWSPNGKWV
-160 AFSSDRPGQV
+160 AFASDRPGQV
-170 AETKADTKQIYVID
+170 AETKADTRQIYVID
-184 PTGGEAR
+184 PMGGEAR

-202 YEWAPDSKTI
+202 YEWGPDSKTI
-212 AFTTKDPLSKA
+212 AFTTKDPQSKA

-230 YGEYTVVDGDERM
+230 YGEYTVIDGDERM
-243 MHLWT
+243 THLWT
-248 VDVTAAPVAAP
+248 VDVTAAPVTAP
-259 ATEAPA
+259 AKDKKPSSDAVV
-265 AENDQAAKSA
+265 
-275 AAKTPP
+275 PP

-290 TEGDEFS
+290 TEGDGFS
-297 VEGFS
+297 VDGFS
-302 WSKDGT
+302 WSPDGT
-308 KIAFAASKDGE
+308 KIAFDASKDGE
-319 LKNGGTTT
+319 LKNGGTSTV
-327 IYVVSVADKKVTKLV
+327 YVISIGDKKVTKLV
-342 TTPGPNT
+342 TTPGPNS
-349 DPHFSPDGSEVAFET
+349 DPHFSPDGTQVAFVT

-387 PHVVSGT
+387 PRVVSGS
-394 FDEDVHLFEWTDRGI
+394 FDEDAHLFEWSEKGI
-409 YFGALKKTASHLYRL
+409 YFGALKKTSSHLYRL
-424 NVATAA
+424 NAATGA
-430 VEQVTH
+430 VEQVSH
-436 PDDLMANSAS
+436 PDDVMANGAS
-446 FTKDFSEV
+446 FTKDFGEV
-454 AYVAARPNTGSEIY
+454 AYTAARPNTGSEIY
-468 IAATTRAT
+468 IASTTGSGAAVR
-476 PAIQVTHLTDRMK
+476 VTHLTDAMK
-489 VYTLARREVVSWK
+489 RYTLARREVVSWK
-502 SGDGTTIEGILMK
+502 SGDGTTVEGILEK

-572 GAAFRAL
+572 GGAFRAL

-594 GVDYLIAQGYVDK
+594 GVDYLISQGFVDK
-607 DRVGSMGWSEG
+607 DRAGSMGWSEG

-644 MTYYVNTDITPFTR
+644 MTYYVNTDITPFTQ
-658 QYLKSTPWEDPEIY
+658 QYLKATPWDDPEIY
-672 RKASPISYI
+672 KKTSPITYVS
-681 AKAKTPTLIQ
+681 KAKTPTLIQ

-756 VDGVGPGAAPFAIV
+756 VDGVGPGAAPVATK
-770 R
+770 